1 MPSRPRRRRS
11 AAEPAAWW
19 LRRIAD
25 PTGTSTA
32 LGALHEPESR
42 KSFELGGATLEE
54 LRYVWRPPLT

>member
-1 MPSRPRRRRS
+1 
-11 AAEPAAWW
+11 
-19 LRRIAD
+19 
-25 PTGTSTA
+25 